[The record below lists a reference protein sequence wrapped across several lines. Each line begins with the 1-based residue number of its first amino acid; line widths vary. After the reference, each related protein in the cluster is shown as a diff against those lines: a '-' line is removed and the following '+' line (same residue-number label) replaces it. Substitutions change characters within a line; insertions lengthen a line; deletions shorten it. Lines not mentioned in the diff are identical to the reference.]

1 MIKALLLIFW
11 GGPAWD
17 RVAQSRRGLAFVFTI
32 YLLPMLLIV
41 GAAEGYGLKHWGKW
55 QSSIEQ
61 LKNFTT
67 REVAVYEAVQF
78 LMALAVILVCAQLVK
93 IMADT
98 FHGRHTFTQAFTV
111 VAYGLSPLFLLRLFD
126 AFPLTNPWITWA
138 LGIVLSVSVIYQGVP
153 RVMAP
158 DPTHAFG
165 LYLVSSMVL
174 VLATFL
180 ARLFTTFYLSGTIN
194 FQHSFLSH
202 LLGR

>member
-1 MIKALLLIFW
+1 MFKALLFIFW

-17 RVAQSRRGLAFVFTI
+17 RVAQARRSLMFIFTL

-55 QSSIEQ
+55 QSTFGQ
-61 LKNFTT
+61 YRNFTT
-67 REVAVYEAVQF
+67 REVEVFEAIQ
-78 LMALAVILVCAQLVK
+78 LLLALTVVLVCAQLVK
-93 IMADT
+93 IMAET
-98 FHGRHTFTQAFTV
+98 FHGRHTYTQAFTL
-111 VAYGLSPLFLLRLFD
+111 VAYGLSPLFLFRLLD
-126 AFPLTNPWITWA
+126 AHPLMNPWITWA
-138 LGIVLSVSVIYQGVP
+138 LGIVLSVSVVYQGLP

-180 ARLFTTFYLSGTIN
+180 ARLFTAFYLSGTIN

-202 LLGR
+202 LLGQ